1 MNGNTEY
8 ERINMMLFL
17 QQIASRVLGIP
28 TDLIYTSDSNTRCTP
43 NVVFTAGSMGTDV
56 FGPAV
61 MVGMKQDKFGL
72 SYFFC

>member
-1 MNGNTEY
+1 
-8 ERINMMLFL
+8 MMLFV

-61 MVGMKQDKFGL
+61 MVGMKQHTFVL
-72 SYFFC
+72 SYILW